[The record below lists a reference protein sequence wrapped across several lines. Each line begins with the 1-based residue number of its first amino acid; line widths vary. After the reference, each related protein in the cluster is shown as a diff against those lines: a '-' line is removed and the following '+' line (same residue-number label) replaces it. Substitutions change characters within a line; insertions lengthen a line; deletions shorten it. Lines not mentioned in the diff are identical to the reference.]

1 MSEIPPLEL
10 PAEVRDIA
18 GKLENAGYETWAVGG
33 ALRDFLLGHPHGDV
47 DLATAATP
55 EQVQALFPRS
65 VPVGLKYGTV
75 GVLDPHRAMHEVTTF
90 RKDVKTDGRHAV
102 VEFGVSLEDDLAR
115 RDFTVNALAYHPGRQ
130 EWRDPFGGLVDAR
143 RKLIRAV
150 GDPARRFAEDYL
162 RILRALRFAAR
173 FEFAIDPAT
182 WTAARAAAP
191 GLSGLS
197 AERVRDE
204 WFKGLATAGS
214 IHRLVELW
222 QTSGAAAIWLPEL
235 GKGPGLAEPS
245 PEQRD
250 PIVLTAALC
259 SGSARVL
266 TRLRASNQEI
276 ARARALDAD
285 RSLEPTGHDP
295 VLVRRW
301 MARVLEAV
309 DDLRLL
315 ARYRTGSEPI
325 WGPVVLDV
333 RAKAQAVTRG
343 QLAVKGEDLAEAG
356 IKPGPG
362 MGTLLE
368 RLLEL
373 VIEDPGQNTRDTLLR
388 KAREWS

>member
-18 GKLENAGYETWAVGG
+18 GTLEHAGYETWAVGG

-75 GVLDPHRAMHEVTTF
+75 GVLDPSRAMHEVTTF

-115 RDFTVNALAYHPGRQ
+115 RDFTVNALAYHPGRK
-130 EWRDPFGGLVDAR
+130 EWRDPFGGLGDAR
-143 RKLIRAV
+143 RRVIRAV

-162 RILRALRFAAR
+162 RVLRGLRFAAR
-173 FEFAIDPAT
+173 FDFAIDEGT

-222 QTSGAAAIWLPEL
+222 QTSGAAAVWLPEL
-235 GKGPGLAEPS
+235 ARGPGVADPS
-245 PEQRD
+245 PERRD

-259 SGSARVL
+259 GGSAGVL
-266 TRLRASNQEI
+266 TRLRASNVEI
-276 ARARALDAD
+276 ARARALDAGP
-285 RSLEPTGHDP
+285 LEPSGHDP
-295 VLVRRW
+295 VSVRRW

-309 DDLRLL
+309 DDLLL
-315 ARYRTGSEPI
+315 LSRYRTGAEPG
-325 WGPVVLDV
+325 WGPVVLEV
-333 RAKAQAVTRG
+333 RAKLQAVTRG
-343 QLAVKGEDLAEAG
+343 QLAVRGEDLATAG
-356 IKPGPG
+356 IKPGPA
-362 MGTLLE
+362 MGKLLE

-373 VIEDPGQNTRDTLLR
+373 VIDDPSQNNRDTLLQ